1 MVVRPVVP
9 WFTDDL
15 KKLKAERRK
24 CERKMLQSGC
34 SSDREIYYRT
44 RDKYSACL
52 RKTKI
57 SYYSDLI
64 DECSGNSK
72 KLFCVFNSLTKQKSS
87 ESLPPHDDPL
97 ILANEFGSFF
107 GRKIE
112 LINEEI
118 DKLDVMPI
126 NVEHCSPEVL
136 FKAFSSLSQD
146 EIRRLI
152 LNAPNVSCQL
162 DPIPT
167 YLLKN
172 CCNVLCPII
181 TKLVNMSLEEG
192 RVPEN
197 WKLAL
202 LKPLLKKAGMDLV
215 LENFR
220 PVNNLP
226 FVAKVTKKVLLEFL
240 KAAAW
245 VLFYFYFTCLDF
257 LKLSLNI
264 CLVIMLLQ
272 TMHNYIFLLNLRTL
286 CIRSQQLK
294 QWKIVLTIFATG

>member
-1 MVVRPVVP
+1 
-9 WFTDDL
+9 
-15 KKLKAERRK
+15 
-24 CERKMLQSGC
+24 MLQSGC
-34 SSDREIYYRT
+34 SSNREIYYRT

-57 SYYSDLI
+57 SYYSDLV
-64 DECSGNSK
+64 DECSDNSK
-72 KLFCVFNSLTKQKSS
+72 KLFRVINSLTKQKSS

-97 ILANEFGSFF
+97 MLANEFGSFF
-107 GRKIE
+107 CRKIE

-162 DPIPT
+162 DSIPT

-172 CCNVLCPII
+172 CCDVLCPII
-181 TKLVNMSLEEG
+181 TKMVNMSFEEG

-215 LENFR
+215 FENFR

-226 FVAKVTKKVLLEFL
+226 FVAKV
-240 KAAAW
+240 
-245 VLFYFYFTCLDF
+245 
-257 LKLSLNI
+257 
-264 CLVIMLLQ
+264 
-272 TMHNYIFLLNLRTL
+272 
-286 CIRSQQLK
+286 
-294 QWKIVLTIFATG
+294 